1 MKADSHDNSLQS
13 SAEDRALERFA
24 DLMIDKI
31 SSLQGDWR
39 QPWFT
44 EGALSWPK
52 NLSGRRYNGMN
63 AVMLM
68 MHCEKEGYRLPVFCT
83 FERVISLNYKDRE
96 GARVRL
102 TGPGGEE
109 LPMVSVNRGARSFPV
124 FLTTFTVVDRETREK
139 IRYDDYRQLSAE
151 EQQRYEV
158 YPKMSVYNVFNVD
171 QTNMKE
177 ARPDMYRKL
186 EEQNIQVRPQ
196 VSGGED
202 LSFPAVDDMIA
213 GNGWICPIRPVYGND
228 AYYSISRDEI
238 VVPEK
243 RQFIDGESFYSNLL
257 HEMSHSTGSE
267 SRLNRL
273 KPGQSFGSAEY
284 AREELV
290 AELTAALVS
299 SQYGMTK
306 HVKSDSAAY
315 LKGWLERLKKEPSFI
330 KTVLTDVKRASQ
342 MIIQGIEAVRL
353 QLENGAREGRDN
365 AVALQ
370 AGGTTGHGGAVQ
382 DAGFVEKDSAAV
394 VLSPMMKQFLDLKSK
409 HPDALL
415 LFRCGDF
422 YETYQQDARKASQIL
437 GITLTKSSKTKG
449 PDGNPVEMA
458 GFPYHALDAYL
469 PKLIRAGQRVAICD
483 QLEAPRQTARRG
495 VSETVSP
502 GANAVKEQQAKS
514 RGMKL

>member
-1 MKADSHDNSLQS
+1 MKADSHENSLKS

-202 LSFPAVDDMIA
+202 FSFPAVDDMIA

-257 HEMSHSTGSE
+257 HEMSHSQDKVLAVQNMPV
-267 SRLNRL
+267 RNWWLN
-273 KPGQSFGSAEY
+273 
-284 AREELV
+284 
-290 AELTAALVS
+290 
-299 SQYGMTK
+299 
-306 HVKSDSAAY
+306 
-315 LKGWLERLKKEPSFI
+315 
-330 KTVLTDVKRASQ
+330 
-342 MIIQGIEAVRL
+342 L
-353 QLENGAREGRDN
+353 QLPWCHRS
-365 AVALQ
+365 
-370 AGGTTGHGGAVQ
+370 TG
-382 DAGFVEKDSAAV
+382 
-394 VLSPMMKQFLDLKSK
+394 
-409 HPDALL
+409 
-415 LFRCGDF
+415 
-422 YETYQQDARKASQIL
+422 
-437 GITLTKSSKTKG
+437 
-449 PDGNPVEMA
+449 
-458 GFPYHALDAYL
+458 
-469 PKLIRAGQRVAICD
+469 
-483 QLEAPRQTARRG
+483 
-495 VSETVSP
+495 
-502 GANAVKEQQAKS
+502 
-514 RGMKL
+514 